1 MASPYPTLGQSSITA
16 LVLMMA
22 SAAAKI
28 KSALLTSLTQNFVT
42 VLISDVIEGKLW
54 YCCTDRCD
62 QPFTSFS
69 IAPSKISLETLG

>member
-16 LVLMMA
+16 IVLMMA

-42 VLISDVIEGKLW
+42 VLISDVIEGKL
-54 YCCTDRCD
+54 
-62 QPFTSFS
+62 
-69 IAPSKISLETLG
+69 